1 MDVRIFPNAHA
12 VDAFAAREITALI
25 QARAA
30 GGKLCVLGL
39 AAGVTPIAVYRA
51 LIDLRQQGLS
61 FANVA
66 TFNVDEYYPIAPS
79 SPGSFTRYMREN
91 FLDHV
96 DLDPAN
102 VHELDGSLEV
112 QHVAEHCA
120 QYERAIVAAGGIDL
134 QLLGIGRNGHIGFN
148 EPGSPRTTRTRL
160 VTLDAVTRRDAQD
173 AFGGDEVPQQ
183 AITMGIDS
191 ILCARRILL
200 LAVGG
205 HKAAIVASAV
215 EAAVTDQVPAS
226 FLQEHANASV
236 YLDPAAAERLSRFSP
251 RD

>member
-1 MDVRIFPNAHA
+1 MDVRIFPNVHA
-12 VDAFAAREITALI
+12 VDDFAAREIAALI
-25 QARAA
+25 EARAV

-39 AAGVTPIAVYRA
+39 AAGVTPIAVYRV
-51 LIDLRQQGLS
+51 LIDLYRHGLS

-66 TFNVDEYYPIAPS
+66 TFNLDEYYPISPS
-79 SPGSFTRYMREN
+79 SPRSCCRFIREN

-102 VHELDGSLEV
+102 VHELDGSIPV

-120 QYERAIVAAGGIDL
+120 RYEQAIVAAGGIDL

-148 EPGSPRTTRTRL
+148 EPGSPRSSRTRL
-160 VTLDAVTRRDAQD
+160 VTLDAVTRRDAQGS
-173 AFGGDEVPQQ
+173 FGQDEVPQH

-191 ILCARRILL
+191 ILSARQILL
-200 LAVGG
+200 LAAGR
-205 HKAAIVASAV
+205 HKAAIVGRAV
-215 EAAVTDQVPAS
+215 EAAVTGEVPAS

-236 YLDPAAAERLSRFSP
+236 YLDPAAAERLSRFSQ
-251 RD
+251 RE